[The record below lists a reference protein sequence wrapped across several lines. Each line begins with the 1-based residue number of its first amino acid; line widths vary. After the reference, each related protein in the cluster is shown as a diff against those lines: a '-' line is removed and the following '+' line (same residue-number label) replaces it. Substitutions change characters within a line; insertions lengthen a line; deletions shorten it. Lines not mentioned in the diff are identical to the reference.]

1 METEKKIVRLL
12 LEEKKAFTIRGMA
25 AKIGSDYKII
35 HTAIQRLTKKNII
48 KKEKVGNSFLC
59 KLNEKYYGSEIYEI
73 EFERATELLKN
84 KNIKILYDEIMSK
97 IAESFFVFFVF
108 GSVVKNKQRKA
119 SDIDLMFVTNAENFE
134 KKADEILR
142 TLPLK
147 IHFLV
152 FSEKEF
158 KKMLFSSESNVVKEM
173 LKSCIALYGIE
184 SYYRMLRC

>member
-173 LKSCIALYGIE
+173 LKSCIILYGIE
-184 SYYRMLRC
+184 SYYRMLR